1 MLSASFILS
10 RLIIK
15 RTITANKTPKITAA
29 KTLCPTLKVIS
40 KCFNPV
46 FKTNR
51 MVLEIIPVKIQ
62 KEIESDDDL
71 VDLILESSE
80 INEDDILVFSQKIIS
95 KNEGRIL
102 SLSSVKPSLLADGI
116 ASSYG
121 KDPRLMELILSESR
135 RIVRMENGIIIVE
148 TNHGFICA
156 NAGIDES
163 NVQDGYATL
172 LPKDPDKSASLLKER
187 IEQKTGKNI
196 SVIISDTFGRPF
208 RLGQTDVAIG
218 IAGLEPI
225 LDYNGKPDTFGKIM
239 RVTAI
244 AVADEICSA
253 SELVMGKVKKCP
265 IVIVRKYSYNFSNAK
280 IQELL
285 RSEHDDLIR

>member
-1 MLSASFILS
+1 
-10 RLIIK
+10 
-15 RTITANKTPKITAA
+15 
-29 KTLCPTLKVIS
+29 
-40 KCFNPV
+40 
-46 FKTNR
+46 
-51 MVLEIIPVKIQ
+51 MVLEIIPIKIQ
-62 KEIESDDDL
+62 REIGIDANF

-80 INEDDILVFSQKIIS
+80 INDGDILVFSQKIVS

-102 SLSSVKPSLLADGI
+102 SLSSVNPSLLANGI

-121 KDPRLMELILSESR
+121 KDPRLIELILSESE
-135 RIVRMENGIIIVE
+135 RIVRMENGIIIVK
-148 TNHGFICA
+148 TKHGFVCA

-172 LPKDPDKSASLLKER
+172 LPKDPDKSAILLKER

-253 SELVMGKVKKCP
+253 SELVMGKVEKCP
-265 IVIVRKYSYNFSNAK
+265 IVIVRNYNYDFSNVK
-280 IQELL
+280 IQKLL
-285 RSEHDDLIR
+285 RSEHDDLFR

>member
-1 MLSASFILS
+1 
-10 RLIIK
+10 
-15 RTITANKTPKITAA
+15 
-29 KTLCPTLKVIS
+29 
-40 KCFNPV
+40 
-46 FKTNR
+46 
-51 MVLEIIPVKIQ
+51 MVLEIIPIKIQ
-62 KEIESDDDL
+62 REIGIDANF

-80 INEDDILVFSQKIIS
+80 INDGDILVFSQKIVS

-102 SLSSVKPSLLADGI
+102 SLSSVNPSLLANGI

-121 KDPRLMELILSESR
+121 KDPRLIELILSESE
-135 RIVRMENGIIIVE
+135 RIVRMENGIIIVK
-148 TNHGFICA
+148 TKHGFVCA

-253 SELVMGKVKKCP
+253 SELVMGKVEKCP
-265 IVIVRKYSYNFSNAK
+265 IAIVRNYNYNFSNAK
-280 IQELL
+280 IQKLL
-285 RSEHDDLIR
+285 RSEHDDLFR